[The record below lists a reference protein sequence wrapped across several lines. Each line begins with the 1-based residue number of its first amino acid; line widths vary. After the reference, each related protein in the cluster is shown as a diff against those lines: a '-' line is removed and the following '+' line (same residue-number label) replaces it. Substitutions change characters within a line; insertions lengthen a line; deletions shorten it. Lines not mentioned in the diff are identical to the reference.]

1 MMQNLL
7 IFALSLFL
15 LIKGATLSTRY
26 AGRLAQSFN
35 LSKYIIGFI
44 VVAIIS
50 ILPETFIGI
59 NAALSGL
66 PSFGLATLFGSN
78 VADLTIVFAIIVA
91 VANRGIKIESQILKN
106 NLVYPFLLIMPL
118 VLGLDGYYSRLEGLA
133 LIIAGAA
140 FYYLSFK
147 NGVAGKTSQTH
158 LDHRFKNLI
167 FLIFSLLIL
176 LIGAHFV
183 VESATDLA
191 YDLGLKPILI
201 GMLIVSLGTAMPEL
215 FFSIKSVKKHNDSLA
230 IGDVLGTVLADATV
244 VVGILALISPFAF
257 SQKIIYI
264 TGVFMVVAA
273 FILFYFMRSGRVLSR
288 KESYLLFAF
297 WVIFVFVE
305 FMFNK

>member
-1 MMQNLL
+1 MLQNLL

-26 AGRLAQSFN
+26 ASRLAESFN
-35 LSKYIIGFI
+35 LSKYTIGFI

-59 NAALSGL
+59 NAALSGM

-78 VADLTIVFAIIVA
+78 VADLTFVFAVIVA

-147 NGVAGKTSQTH
+147 NGISSQSTGQPPTH
-158 LDHRFKNLI
+158 RLQNALWLI
-167 FLIFSLLIL
+167 VSLGIL
-176 LIGAHFV
+176 LGGAHFV
-183 VESATDLA
+183 VESATGLA
-191 YDLGLKPILI
+191 YDLGIKPILI

-264 TGVFMVVAA
+264 TGVFMVLAA

-297 WVIFVFVE
+297 WVIFIFAE

>member
-1 MMQNLL
+1 MLQNLL

-15 LIKGATLSTRY
+15 LIKGATLATRY
-26 AGRLAQSFN
+26 AGRLALSFH
-35 LSKYIIGFI
+35 LSKYTVGFI

-59 NAALSGL
+59 NAALSDI

-78 VADLTIVFAIIVA
+78 VADLTFVFAIIVA
-91 VANRGIKIESQILKN
+91 MANRGIKIESQILKN

-118 VLGLDGYYSRLEGLA
+118 VLGLDGYYSRFEGIA

-147 NGVAGKTSQTH
+147 NGVSHQSAKRAPSER
-158 LDHRFKNLI
+158 LKNTVWLI
-167 FLIFSLLIL
+167 VSLIIL

-183 VESATDLA
+183 VESATALA
-191 YDLGLKPILI
+191 YDLGIKPILI

-264 TGVFMVVAA
+264 TGVFMVLAA
-273 FILFYFMRSGRVLSR
+273 FVLFYFMHTGRVLSR

-297 WVIFVFVE
+297 WMIFVFVE